1 MDIVSTNSST
11 MAVDAHYPHHS
22 SKMSVDY
29 VGQTL
34 DAIGLWT
41 IIVTLVVILG
51 AYDQCM
57 SVIPRSR

>member
-1 MDIVSTNSST
+1 
-11 MAVDAHYPHHS
+11 MAVDAQYPHHS

-57 SVIPRSR
+57 SFIPRSR